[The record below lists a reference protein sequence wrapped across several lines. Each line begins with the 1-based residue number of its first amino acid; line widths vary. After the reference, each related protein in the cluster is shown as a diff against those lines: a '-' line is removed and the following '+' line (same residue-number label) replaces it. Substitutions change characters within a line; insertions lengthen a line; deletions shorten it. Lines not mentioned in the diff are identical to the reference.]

1 MYICKNKN
9 ILPLVMG
16 ILLGWSYK
24 VSGRVNVLNL
34 DAIVA
39 AVVRGS

>member
-16 ILLGWSYK
+16 ILLGWSCK

-34 DAIVA
+34 DAVVA